1 MRVRFTCPC
10 GQKLK
15 THADTP
21 GRRARCPKCARWLR
35 IPQSDSYD
43 TRAEE
48 LPADESAGIP
58 APSALSPGG
67 HPKPTLLVAD
77 SNAPDREHTVG
88 VLRQHG
94 YEVIQAGD
102 GAAALD
108 MIRHF
113 HPLVAILNIH
123 LNELSGFQVIQQLR
137 NLSNPLNKE
146 VFDTPVVM
154 TTEKLHGRD
163 KQYAIHLGVESFYQK
178 PVDPVRICARLE
190 KTIHNYH
197 PHVE

>member
-1 MRVRFTCPC
+1 MPIRFLCPC

-15 THADTP
+15 TRDDTT
-21 GRRARCPKCARWLR
+21 GRRARCPKCSRWLK
-35 IPQSDSYD
+35 IPANSSYE
-43 TRAEE
+43 TQAEE
-48 LPADESAGIP
+48 LPPQEEKPGE
-58 APSALSPGG
+58 PSEHRPGG
-67 HPKPTLLVAD
+67 HATQTVLVAD
-77 SNAPDREHTVG
+77 SIAADRENTSK
-88 VLRQHG
+88 VLRDHG

-113 HPLVAILNIH
+113 RPLVAVINLH

-137 NLSNPLNKE
+137 NLSNPFNKD

-154 TTEKLHGRD
+154 TTEKQQGRD
-163 KQYAIHLGVESFYQK
+163 KQYAIHLGIDGFFQK
-178 PVDPVRICARLE
+178 PVEREKFCARVE
-190 KTIHNYH
+190 KAIHSYH